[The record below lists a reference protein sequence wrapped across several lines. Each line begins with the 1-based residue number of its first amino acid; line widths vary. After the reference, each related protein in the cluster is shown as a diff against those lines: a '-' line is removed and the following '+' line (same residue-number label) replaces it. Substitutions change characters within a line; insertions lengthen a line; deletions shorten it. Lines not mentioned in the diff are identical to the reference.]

1 MGEDVPSVRPPTST
15 QYGQYGTSLFMQGTR
30 VRFGEGGENCFRPIE
45 VGLSNRHTAEERSV
59 FSDYTRITQKL
70 EFALQSLSTMRW
82 AVRITYQRTEPAGSE
97 PRTRLY
103 SNQDN
108 ELQPVVFPTPPPRNS
123 DMMHDFILCED
134 VEQALTV
141 VNEIAQLDLA
151 SELDD
156 LVYPHE
162 SLSSPA
168 PLDNDL
174 LFKIVDQRTADY

>member
-1 MGEDVPSVRPPTST
+1 
-15 QYGQYGTSLFMQGTR
+15 
-30 VRFGEGGENCFRPIE
+30 
-45 VGLSNRHTAEERSV
+45 
-59 FSDYTRITQKL
+59 
-70 EFALQSLSTMRW
+70 
-82 AVRITYQRTEPAGSE
+82 
-97 PRTRLY
+97 
-103 SNQDN
+103 
-108 ELQPVVFPTPPPRNS
+108 
-123 DMMHDFILCED
+123 MMHDFILCED